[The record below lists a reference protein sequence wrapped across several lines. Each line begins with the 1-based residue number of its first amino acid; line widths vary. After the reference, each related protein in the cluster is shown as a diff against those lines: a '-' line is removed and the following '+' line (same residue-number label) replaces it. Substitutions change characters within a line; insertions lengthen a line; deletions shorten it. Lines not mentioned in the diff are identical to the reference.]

1 MLAFRF
7 VGCASKLSSF
17 SHVQLIVMIALQVTL
32 SMGFSRQEYWSGLS
46 CLPPEDLHN
55 PGIKTASLMSPV
67 SPALAGEVSTTSA
80 TWEDQFLGY
89 IKCHSLLKGTVHKC
103 VLHIP
108 GVFAASLSKALDNFQ
123 DSHAE
128 LRQRQLFYSTV
139 SECVGW
145 PVYLGLLITI
155 FLVFVL

>member
-17 SHVQLIVMIALQVTL
+17 NHGQLIVMIALQVTL

-55 PGIKTASLMSPV
+55 PGIKPASLMSPV
-67 SPALAGEVSTTSA
+67 SHTLAGEFYTTSA

-89 IKCHSLLKGTVHKC
+89 IKCHSLLKGTVHKY
-103 VLHIP
+103 VLYIP
-108 GVFAASLSKALDNFQ
+108 AVFADSLSKALDNFQ

-128 LRQRQLFYSTV
+128 LRQRQLFYSIV
-139 SECVGW
+139 SECV
-145 PVYLGLLITI
+145 
-155 FLVFVL
+155 